1 MRFLKNITRRG
12 PSLWRMANRDPGSLL
27 AFRGRDWVVLPSD
40 GSDTLRLRPVDGP
53 EHEAVGVFPALE
65 TEQPLPT
72 HYESPY
78 PSQASDIAGA
88 RLVFDAARLALRSGA
103 GPFRSLGR
111 LSVTPRPY
119 QYVPLLMALRLDPVR
134 LLIADDVGVGKTIEA
149 GMIARELLDRGLVRR
164 IGVLCAPHLCEQ
176 WADELR
182 SKFHIDAAIVQPSRM
197 ARLERGLSTDESVF
211 QHYDH
216 MVCSID
222 YVKSDKYRQA
232 FIDHAPDLIIVDEA
246 HSSARPR
253 GDDSGN
259 QHRRFELLQRLMRR
273 RPETNLILATATPHS
288 GVDEAFRSLLGL
300 LDQDFDTEDE
310 VPSQRLAGHLIQ
322 RQRRDLVDWLG
333 EDTPF
338 PTREPIEHEYQLH
351 GDYRD
356 LFEDVL
362 AYCRESVAG
371 QEDQSQRQRVRY
383 WAAIAI
389 LRCLLSSPAAA
400 TRMLTRRRERT
411 FERDEAAS
419 DADRHREQILD
430 SSDDDQTPDYLP
442 TAPLDDPEI
451 ALSEAE
457 RRRLD
462 GFLKRAESL
471 SGYEHD
477 AKLQRCVEV
486 ASTMLRDGFSPI
498 VYCRYIDTA
507 DYVADQL
514 ETLLRLD
521 FPDLQA
527 RSVTG
532 SDGDAEQRREIVN
545 ELAQSPRRIL
555 VATDCLSEGV
565 NLQQDWDAVIH
576 YDLPWN
582 PNRLEQREGRVDRY
596 GQSKP
601 VVRVATL
608 VGLNNQIDHV
618 VMRVLIEKARTIY
631 QRLGIAVPVPVGS
644 EDVLNA
650 VIESVL
656 LRGRGQSEQ
665 LQLDLASPQVSTFHE
680 QWDAAANR
688 QSSRRTRYAQHQ
700 MKPDEVEAELEAIQ
714 PIFGGAED
722 LQRFCAT
729 AAERLVR
736 PELERLADK
745 GRNHPDVERLAHDI
759 LAQAFGDEVES
770 EVSRCGAIATDAVER
785 NTAVLLLR
793 LRYTIREQGND
804 LFAEEIVPA
813 GFRRERGELVWLDAD
828 EALQLMDRAQP
839 TTNLDRSARI
849 DYVDRML
856 KILEDRGDWY
866 AGLVEQRR
874 TELYDSHTRLRKQIG
889 GRAPRVTPHPP
900 PDILGCY
907 VFVPDGSGD
916 RQLR

>member
-1 MRFLKNITRRG
+1 ML
-12 PSLWRMANRDPGSLL
+12 PSLEWAQPSPTQYSPPDPNG
-27 AFRGRDWVVLPSD
+27 
-40 GSDTLRLRPVDGP
+40 
-53 EHEAVGVFPALE
+53 
-65 TEQPLPT
+65 
-72 HYESPY
+72 
-78 PSQASDIAGA
+78 ASDIGGA
-88 RLVFDAARLALRSGA
+88 RMVFDAARLALRSGA

-164 IGVLCAPHLCEQ
+164 VGVLCAPHLCEQ
-176 WADELR
+176 WADELG

-222 YVKSDKYRQA
+222 YVKSEKYRQA

-246 HSSARPR
+246 HTSARPR
-253 GDDSGN
+253 GDESGN

-273 RPETNLILATATPHS
+273 RPETNLILTTATPHS

-300 LDQDFDTEDE
+300 LDQEFDTEDE
-310 VPSQRLAGHLIQ
+310 VPSQRLARHLIQ
-322 RQRRDLVDWLG
+322 RQRRDLVKWLG

-338 PTREPIEHEYQLH
+338 PTREPVEHEYQLH
-351 GDYRD
+351 GAYRD

-362 AYCRESVAG
+362 AYCRESVAS

-389 LRCLLSSPAAA
+389 LRCLLSSPASA
-400 TRMLTRRRERT
+400 TRMLARRRERT
-411 FERDEAAS
+411 LERDEAAIE
-419 DADRHREQILD
+419 ADRHREQILD

-442 TAPLDDPEI
+442 TAPLDDPEL

-471 SGYEHD
+471 SGHESD
-477 AKLQRCVEV
+477 AKFQRCAEV
-486 ASTMLRDGFSPI
+486 ASSMLHDGFSPI

-507 DYVADQL
+507 VYVADQL
-514 ETLLRLD
+514 ESLLRRD

-532 SDGDAEQRREIVN
+532 SDGDSEQRREIVN

-565 NLQQDWDAVIH
+565 NLQQDWNAVIH

-596 GQSKP
+596 GQQKP

-656 LRGRGQSEQ
+656 LRGRGQAE
-665 LQLDLASPQVSTFHE
+665 
-680 QWDAAANR
+680 
-688 QSSRRTRYAQHQ
+688 QSSHPLRAT
-700 MKPDEVEAELEAIQ
+700 PNEA
-714 PIFGGAED
+714 G
-722 LQRFCAT
+722 
-729 AAERLVR
+729 
-736 PELERLADK
+736 
-745 GRNHPDVERLAHDI
+745 
-759 LAQAFGDEVES
+759 
-770 EVSRCGAIATDAVER
+770 
-785 NTAVLLLR
+785 
-793 LRYTIREQGND
+793 
-804 LFAEEIVPA
+804 
-813 GFRRERGELVWLDAD
+813 
-828 EALQLMDRAQP
+828 
-839 TTNLDRSARI
+839 
-849 DYVDRML
+849 
-856 KILEDRGDWY
+856 
-866 AGLVEQRR
+866 
-874 TELYDSHTRLRKQIG
+874 
-889 GRAPRVTPHPP
+889 
-900 PDILGCY
+900 
-907 VFVPDGSGD
+907 
-916 RQLR
+916 

>member
-1 MRFLKNITRRG
+1 M
-12 PSLWRMANRDPGSLL
+12 
-27 AFRGRDWVVLPSD
+27 
-40 GSDTLRLRPVDGP
+40 
-53 EHEAVGVFPALE
+53 
-65 TEQPLPT
+65 
-72 HYESPY
+72 
-78 PSQASDIAGA
+78 
-88 RLVFDAARLALRSGA
+88 ALRSGA

-134 LLIADDVGVGKTIEA
+134 LLVADDVGVGKTIEA
-149 GMIARELLDRGLVRR
+149 GMIARELLDRGVVRR
-164 IGVLCAPHLCEQ
+164 VGVLCAPHLCEQ

-182 SKFHIDAAIVQPSRM
+182 NKFHIDTAIIQPSRM
-197 ARLERGLSTDESVF
+197 ARLERNLSTDMSVF

-216 MVCSID
+216 LVCSID
-222 YVKSDKYRQA
+222 YVKSDRYRQA

-246 HSSARPR
+246 HTSARPR
-253 GDDSGN
+253 GNDSGN
-259 QHRRFELLQRLMRR
+259 QHRRFELLQRLTQR
-273 RPETNLILATATPHS
+273 RPDINLILTTATPHS
-288 GVDEAFRSLLGL
+288 GVDESFRSLLGL
-300 LDQDFDTEDE
+300 LDPEFDTESE
-310 VPSQRLAGHLIQ
+310 IPPRRLARHLIQ
-322 RQRRDLVDWLG
+322 RQRRDLADWLG

-338 PTREPIEHEYQLH
+338 PTREPVEHEYQLH
-351 GDYRD
+351 GAYRD

-362 AYCRESVAG
+362 EYCRESVAS
-371 QEDQSQRQRVRY
+371 QDDQSHRQRVRY

-389 LRCLLSSPAAA
+389 LRCLLSSPASA
-400 TRMLTRRRERT
+400 TRMLARRRERT
-411 FERDEAAS
+411 FDRGTGGGS
-419 DADRHREQILD
+419 DSERHREQILD

-442 TAPLDDPEI
+442 TAPLDDPEV

-471 SGYEHD
+471 SGFERD
-477 AKLQRCVEV
+477 AKLQRCAEV
-486 ASTMLRDGFSPI
+486 AADMLRDGFSPI

-507 DYVADQL
+507 VYVARQL
-514 ETLLRLD
+514 ESRLRRD

-532 SDGDAEQRREIVN
+532 SDGDSEQRREIVT
-545 ELAQSPRRIL
+545 ELAQSARRIL

-596 GQSKP
+596 GQEQP
-601 VVRVATL
+601 VVRVTTL
-608 VGLNNQIDHV
+608 VGVNNQIDHV

-656 LRGRGQSEQ
+656 LRSHRQAEQ

-688 QSSRRTRYAQHQ
+688 QSTRRTRYAQHQ
-700 MKPDEVEAELEAIQ
+700 MQPDAVEAELQAIQ
-714 PIFGGAED
+714 PIFGDNEV
-722 LQRFCAT
+722 LRRFSAT
-729 AAERLVR
+729 AAQRLAR
-736 PELERLADK
+736 PELEILADL

-759 LAQAFGDEVES
+759 LAQAFGDETDS
-770 EVSRCGAIATDAVER
+770 QVSRCGAIATDAVER

-793 LRYTIREQGND
+793 LRYTIRDGGND

-813 GFRRERGELVWLDAD
+813 GFRRERGELVWLKAD

-839 TTNLDRSARI
+839 TSNLNRPARI
-849 DYVDRML
+849 DYVARML
-856 KILEDRGDWY
+856 KILDDRDDWY
-866 AGLVEQRR
+866 VNLVEQRR
-874 TELYDSHTRLRKQIG
+874 AELHDSHTRLRHQIG
-889 GRAPRVTPHPP
+889 GRAPRVTPHLP

-907 VFVPDGSGD
+907 VFVPDGPDSSGD
-916 RQLR
+916 RQAR